1 MISEGERKFLS
12 CFGTAGP
19 VAKPPPAAGIDI
31 VFAEDIEL
39 DLLEAGLV
47 EGLLTAGAMS
57 VVYGDSNVGKS
68 FWAIDLACHV
78 GAGLRW
84 RDLEVTPGVVIYI
97 AAENPKSV
105 ERRIWAW
112 CQTHR
117 PDKCQ
122 VAVVRS
128 NVDLRDPK
136 ATTPRLL
143 EKIRRIRQERGQVVL
158 IVVDTLSRAM
168 AGANE
173 NSPEDMTAFV
183 GNCDHLRSTTG
194 AHAMIIHHS
203 GKEAARGSRGHSSLR
218 AATDTEI
225 EVAPG
230 RATVTKQRDAETMG
244 SYGFRLVPFEL
255 GQNARGRTVTTCVV
269 EPCEVAA
276 DAPKEEKRRKLGPNE
291 KIVFDAL
298 KKALVEVGEM
308 SEGPSPAAGVKFVTH
323 EQLRVRAAR
332 LMPQGELKRNDL
344 LPLDPAPAMRVPG
357 CS

>member
-1 MISEGERKFLS
+1 MSEADFLS

-19 VAKPPPAAGIDI
+19 VAKPAADDIDI

-47 EGLLTAGAMS
+47 EGLLAEGAMS

-78 GAGLRW
+78 GSGLSW
-84 RDLEVTPGVVIYI
+84 RGLEVTQGVVIYI

-128 NVDLRDPK
+128 SVDLRDPR

-143 EKIRRIRQERGQVVL
+143 EKIEIIQQERGQVVL

-168 AGANE
+168 AGSNE

-183 GNCDHLRSTTG
+183 GNCDHLRSTTS

-203 GKEAARGSRGHSSLR
+203 GKEAAKGSRGHSSLR

-225 EVAPG
+225 EVTPG
-230 RATVTKQRDAETMG
+230 RATVTKQRDAETLG
-244 SYGFRLVPFEL
+244 SYGFRLVQVEL
-255 GQNARGRTVTTCVV
+255 GQNKRGVVVTTC
-269 EPCEVAA
+269 
-276 DAPKEEKRRKLGPNE
+276 RR
-291 KIVFDAL
+291 
-298 KKALVEVGEM
+298 
-308 SEGPSPAAGVKFVTH
+308 
-323 EQLRVRAAR
+323 
-332 LMPQGELKRNDL
+332 
-344 LPLDPAPAMRVPG
+344 AMRG
-357 CS
+357 CRRAEGGEKAQARFE